1 MYIELKENSPVE
13 KLKKVIRT
21 DGYWVHYSD
30 KINLEIQ
37 SGNCSYTLGYNHKE
51 LKSLLPTNEIDFLR
65 GNTGESAEPVDRLS
79 ETLVKESGMKGIAYA
94 VSGTDGNECAFYI
107 NDLYWKNKG
116 APEKN
121 MLISITPCYH
131 GTSIMCRSAN
141 NDVADKSKNRFIP
154 IRGRVWYNEED
165 RISNETRVL
174 ELIIETCKRRQ
185 DIGAIFIESYPW
197 NKIIGPYTHG
207 FYSLLR
213 ATATLY
219 GLNLIVDD
227 VAGYGGKIGTLFTH
241 TYYNVKPDIVV
252 IGKALTNGLIPLS
265 ACLVNEKI
273 CKEIETTF
281 NWGHTW
287 QPNMYAVRIANRC
300 IELIKERMS
309 HSSVIEKNLNEIST
323 RLKSKGLVS
332 EAIGNGVWKSFVP
345 SPSPIPISLAEID
358 KAGMSATT
366 NENTIK
372 TIIPLIADDLYFEE
386 LEKRLEICFKS
397 IQNQRQQGILL

>member
-13 KLKKVIRT
+13 KLKRVIRT
-21 DGYWVHYSD
+21 DGYWVHYTD

-37 SGNCSYTLGYNHKE
+37 SGNCSYTLGYNHRE
-51 LKSLLPTNEIDFLR
+51 LKDLLPTNEIDFLR
-65 GNTGESAEPVDRLS
+65 GNSGESAEPVDRLS
-79 ETLVKESGMKGIAYA
+79 ATLTSEAGMAGIAYA

-107 NDLYWKNKG
+107 NDLYWTNKG
-116 APEKN
+116 NAEKR

-131 GTSIMCRSAN
+131 GTSVMCRSAN
-141 NDVADKSKNRFIP
+141 NDIVDKSKNRFIP
-154 IRGRVWYNEED
+154 IRGRTWYTEED
-165 RISNETRVL
+165 RIANETRIL
-174 ELIIETCKRRQ
+174 ELIIETCKRRN
-185 DIGAIFIESYPW
+185 DVGAVFIESYPW
-197 NKIIGPYTHG
+197 NKIIGPYSQS
-207 FYSLLR
+207 FYTLLR

-227 VAGYGGKIGTLFTH
+227 VAGYGGKLGTLFTH
-241 TYYNVKPDIVV
+241 NHYNIKPDMVV

-265 ACLVNEKI
+265 ACLVNDKI
-273 CKEIETTF
+273 VKEVSTTF

-300 IELIKERMS
+300 IELIKERMG
-309 HSSVIEKNLNEIST
+309 HSKVIEKNLNEIGN

-332 EAIGNGVWKSFVP
+332 GVIGDGVWKSFVP
-345 SPSPIPISLAEID
+345 APTPIPISLAEID
-358 KAGMSATT
+358 KAGMAATT

-372 TIIPLIADDLYFEE
+372 TIIPLIADDTYFEE

-397 IQNQRQQGILL
+397 IQYQREQGILI